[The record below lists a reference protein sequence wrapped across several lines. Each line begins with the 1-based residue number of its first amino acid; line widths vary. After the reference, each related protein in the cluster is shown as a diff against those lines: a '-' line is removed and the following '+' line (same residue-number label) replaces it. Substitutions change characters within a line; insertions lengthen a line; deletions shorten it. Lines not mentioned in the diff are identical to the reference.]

1 MTEEVRDVPTRE
13 LDLTAPG
20 KSIFE
25 KIDECQEQLDAHLA
39 RHPVE
44 CNLVHVFSHKKL
56 SVYFVRCEFWS

>member
-1 MTEEVRDVPTRE
+1 MTKEVRDVPTRE

-25 KIDECQEQLDAHLA
+25 KIDECQEQLNAHLA

-44 CNLVHVFSHKKL
+44 CNLVHVFFPQKVECFFCAL
-56 SVYFVRCEFWS
+56 

>member
-1 MTEEVRDVPTRE
+1 MTEEVRDAPTRE

-44 CNLVHVFSHKKL
+44 CNLVHVFPTKS
-56 SVYFVRCEFWS
+56 